1 MVEGLPLEDK
11 VALITGASRGIGR
24 ATALKFATWGAD
36 VVINYQQD
44 DKAAE
49 EVADRVSSLGRKAV
63 VVKASVREVKA
74 LDRLFEEVKS
84 HFGALDIFVSNA
96 ATGALRP
103 AAELSKEAWKLTL
116 ETNARAFFLGAK
128 LAQPLMTRGGSL
140 IAISSLGSHRFIP
153 GYTVVGASK
162 AALESLVRSFAVEYA
177 PFGIRVNCV
186 SGGLVD
192 TDALRHFPAYDQML
206 KAAHERTPL
215 GRVGH
220 PDDIADVVSLLCTD
234 EARWITGQIV
244 IADGGF
250 SLL

>member
-1 MVEGLPLEDK
+1 
-11 VALITGASRGIGR
+11 
-24 ATALKFATWGAD
+24 KFATWGAH

-44 DKAAE
+44 DAAASQ
-49 EVADRVSSLGRKAV
+49 VAEQVTAMGRKAL

-74 LDRLFEEVKS
+74 LGRLFDEVRS
-84 HFGALDIFVSNA
+84 QFGKLDIFVSNA
-96 ATGALRP
+96 ATGALQP
-103 AAELSKEAWKLTL
+103 ALELSKEAWKLTL

-128 LAQPLMTRGGSL
+128 LAQPLMTEGGSL
-140 IAISSLGSHRFIP
+140 IAVSSLGSHRFIP

-162 AALESLVRSFAVEYA
+162 AALESLVRSFAVEFA
-177 PFGIRVNCV
+177 PFGIRSNCV

-192 TDALRHFPAYDQML
+192 TDALRHFPAYDEMV
-206 KAAHERTPL
+206 KTTEERTPL

-220 PDDIADVVSLLCTD
+220 PEDIADAVSLLCTD
-234 EARWITGQIV
+234 EARWITGQVI